1 MIVTCPAC
9 DTRYNL
15 ADSQLGATGR
25 TIQCMKCQYSWFQTP
40 ATLPSKKESGEDLAE
55 KVPLAPENNESASA
69 TAEASASGSDKPKG
83 GISMA
88 LPQPV
93 LIGLAVLILALIAL
107 VVTLLVANPFAPN
120 VPAGYRAIDVFEG
133 ERVGETLNGIVLTQV
148 ERKIIKDGDI
158 SVLIFTGKVTNTGT
172 LAIDLP
178 EIRVQLLDRKGVE
191 LDFWPAQVPVASL
204 EAGASADWSA
214 RFLEPDLERISEY
227 RAFFHSDNN

>member
-15 ADSQLGATGR
+15 TDAQLGATGR

-40 ATLPSKKESGEDLAE
+40 AALPSKKESGEGLAE
-55 KVPLAPENNESASA
+55 KVPLAPESSEAASA
-69 TAEASASGSDKPKG
+69 KTAETTALKDKG
-83 GISMA
+83 GLSMA

-120 VPAGYRAIDVFEG
+120 VPAGYRAIDIFEG

-148 ERKIIKDGDI
+148 ERKIIKDDDI

-191 LDFWPAQVPVASL
+191 LDFWPAQVPVTSL
-204 EAGASADWSA
+204 EAGASADWSV

-227 RAFFHSDNN
+227 RAFFHSDL